1 MAQNQKAKARSGSV
15 KISEADIERAKREG
29 PDAVEYYRATGLREA
44 RSRSFNIAL
53 SGGVSIFGLIFLG
66 WSPLA
71 MLVFIVVDAVITV
84 LADLVRYPFTKAWMK
99 ESHARDHKAGRILLI
114 VAGLDDGTAEKP
126 DNGPAPNPGM
136 ILFFGVACTVFLL
149 PVIGA
154 ATEKIGISAL
164 RQVIVEPGFPWIVGV
179 DAVWRLGHA
188 LVDVFR
194 VRHTKPGESVLFL
207 ECGGVAVLYAGLLVL
222 VWLPMNWG
230 EGGLLAMF
238 FILYIFRLAFG
249 IFAYIW
255 TPRAVASLERR
266 VATNDFSVTF
276 KS

>member
-1 MAQNQKAKARSGSV
+1 MAQTPKARARSGSV
-15 KISEADIERAKREG
+15 KISEADIERARREG
-29 PDAVEYYRATGLREA
+29 PDAVEYYRTIGLRGA

-53 SGGVSIFGLIFLG
+53 SGGVSIIGLIFLG

-84 LADLVRYPFTKAWMK
+84 LADLVRYPFTKAWIK
-99 ESHARDHKAGRILLI
+99 ASHARDHKAGQILL
-114 VAGLDDGTAEKP
+114 VAAGLDDGTAEKP

-136 ILFFGVACTVFLL
+136 ILFFGVASTLFLL

-164 RQVIVEPGFPWIVGV
+164 RTVVEEPGFPWIVGV
-179 DAVWRLGHA
+179 DVMWRLGHA
-188 LVDVFR
+188 LFDVIR
-194 VRHTKPGESVLFL
+194 IRRTKPGESVLFL
-207 ECGGVAVLYAGLLVL
+207 ECGGVAVLYAGLLFL

-230 EGGLLAMF
+230 EGGLMAMF
-238 FILYIFRLAFG
+238 FVLYIFRLAFG

-266 VATNDFSVTF
+266 VAGNDFSVTF
-276 KS
+276 KA